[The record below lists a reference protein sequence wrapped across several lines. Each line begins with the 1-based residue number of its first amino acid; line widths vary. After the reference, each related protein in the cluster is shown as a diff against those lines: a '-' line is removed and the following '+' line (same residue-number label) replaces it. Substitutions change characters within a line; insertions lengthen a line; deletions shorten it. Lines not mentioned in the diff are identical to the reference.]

1 MNELIKVNYDSE
13 KPTVLGR
20 DLYEALG
27 VKTPYT
33 QWFERM
39 CEYGFDENIDY
50 SSFSQK
56 VKNLKVVDPLLTTS
70 SQSQWRKKFVCYREM
85 KKANNFVSISYRL
98 KKVGTA
104 QKW

>member
-56 VKNLKVVDPLLTTS
+56 VKTS
-70 SQSQWRKKFVCYREM
+70 RW
-85 KKANNFVSISYRL
+85 
-98 KKVGTA
+98 
-104 QKW
+104 

>member
-56 VKNLKVVDPLLTTS
+56 SEKPQGGRPTVDHQLTIPMAKEICML
-70 SQSQWRKKFVCYREM
+70 QRNE
-85 KKANNFVSISYRL
+85 KANNFVSISYRL